1 MKKIFVSLLLFGM
14 LAGAWGQIL
23 SPGHRYAQEGMEY
36 YQRGNYDRAIRE
48 FLNADKSAGG
58 KMPEYHYWL
67 GRLHIAVAD
76 TTEAMV
82 WFSRYVS
89 SGDTAY
95 KRQVD
100 NYLRIVQRQKQIFS
114 RVSVRP
120 LPDYVNSANS
130 DYGAIPDPQ
139 GKYLYFTS
147 LRPAAKAKENIWRTE
162 IFSSG
167 FGRPEL
173 VKELST
179 DKNEAFGCFSEDPP
193 GAWIF
198 GNYEA
203 NKRDGDIYFVPQTD
217 KWFQPQNV
225 TQLNTSQVETQ
236 PMVFRDRLL
245 FFTSSREGGF
255 GGTDIYVSEKI
266 GGYWTEPQNLGPM
279 INTSENEQTPFL
291 DWDGKTL
298 YFASNGHPGFGG
310 YDIFKAYKTGPSWQ
324 DWSLPENLG
333 LPINSTRNDRY
344 FYHARGSN
352 EGYISS
358 DRQVSGFEKIYQIS
372 FTPVSP
378 ASYLV
383 RDDDGSVRTVEL
395 AKYVPLRRKVAD
407 EDSIFDMID
416 KTLDVISSG
425 LPGPDFVPPP
435 LWSADRVPEAA
446 EEALQQQFVRVS
458 GNVKDQSG
466 NPVQIEIRFNSESEF
481 GRNIEVLSSDA
492 SGAFKGNLPLA
503 ESYEVVVNSPG
514 YLIFGQKIP
523 FAEGRTRLT
532 LDIPVH
538 KLEKKTTLP
547 YANILFKQNSA
558 ELSAKAAEELDLLAL
573 TLLTNPDLKV
583 KLAGHADDGSTANYN
598 KQVSELRAR
607 VVADYLIDKGIPK
620 KRISWKAYGSSKP
633 LDDAATPDKN
643 RRVEINLQM

>member
-1 MKKIFVSLLLFGM
+1 MKKIFVSLLLFGL
-14 LAGAWGQIL
+14 LASAWGQIL

-76 TTEAMV
+76 TTEAMA
-82 WFSRYVS
+82 WFNSYVS
-89 SGDTAY
+89 SGDTVY
-95 KRQVD
+95 KQQVE

-120 LPDYVNSANS
+120 LPDYVNSRNS
-130 DYGAIPDPQ
+130 DYGAIPDPE

-147 LRPAAKAKENIWRTE
+147 LRPAARAKENIWRTE

-203 NKRDGDIYFVPQTD
+203 NKRDGDIYFVPRTD

-245 FFTSSREGGF
+245 FFTSSREGGY

-279 INTSENEQTPFL
+279 INTPENEQTPFL

-310 YDIFKAYKTGPSWQ
+310 YDIFKAYKTGTSWQ
-324 DWSLPENLG
+324 EWSLPENLG

-383 RDDDGSVRTVEL
+383 REEDGSVRSVDL
-395 AKYVPLRRKVAD
+395 VRSLPVRRKAAD
-407 EDSIFDMID
+407 EESIFDLID
-416 KTLDVISSG
+416 KSLAVISSG

-435 LWSADRVPEAA
+435 LWSEDDIHETA
-446 EEALQQQFVRVS
+446 EEEFQPQFVRVLGS
-458 GNVKDQSG
+458 VKDHSG
-466 NPVQIEIRFNSESEF
+466 KPVQTEILFNSETDF
-481 GRNIEVLSSDA
+481 GRNLEILESDA
-492 SGAFKGNLPLA
+492 DGIFRGSLPRA
-503 ESYEVVVNSPG
+503 ESYDVVVNSPG
-514 YLIFGQKIP
+514 YLIFWQQKP
-523 FAEGRTRLT
+523 FGEEETRLT
-532 LDIPVH
+532 VDISLR
-538 KLEKKTTLP
+538 KLEKKSSLR
-547 YANILFKQNSA
+547 YSDIYFSSNSA
-558 ELSAKAAEELDLLAL
+558 GLDSKATAELDLLVL
-573 TLLTNPDLKV
+573 TLLTNPELKV
-583 KLAGHADDGSTANYN
+583 RLAAHAQEGGTTAYH

-607 VVADYLIDKGIPK
+607 SVADYLIDKGIPK
-620 KRISWKAYGSSKP
+620 KRISWKAHGSSKL
-633 LDDAATPDKN
+633 LDDSNAPEKN
-643 RRVEINLQM
+643 RRVEIDLQM